1 MQDCHFC
8 DNQYCRDSCPLPFSS
23 TMTFADLLKKVD
35 VEDNV
40 SFYNGNRGKSDVILN
55 MTW

>member
-1 MQDCHFC
+1 
-8 DNQYCRDSCPLPFSS
+8 
-23 TMTFADLLKKVD
+23 MTFADLLKKVD

-55 MTW
+55 MTWQRDFNESI